1 MNKNKENLKMTTTK
15 MKAEMQGVD
24 YDIRLLNALMEADK
38 DYRHIFQSHVHKSRW
53 NRVVKLL
60 SQRYGVE
67 RFDINLILANNC
79 SSFGG
84 QDGKKFVRPNPLRME
99 IK

>member
-1 MNKNKENLKMTTTK
+1 MNTGETKMTTTK

-24 YDIRLLNALMEADK
+24 YNTRLLNALIEADT

-53 NRVVKLL
+53 NRVAKLL

-84 QDGKKFVRPNPLRME
+84 EDGKKFVRPNPLRME
-99 IK
+99 IN